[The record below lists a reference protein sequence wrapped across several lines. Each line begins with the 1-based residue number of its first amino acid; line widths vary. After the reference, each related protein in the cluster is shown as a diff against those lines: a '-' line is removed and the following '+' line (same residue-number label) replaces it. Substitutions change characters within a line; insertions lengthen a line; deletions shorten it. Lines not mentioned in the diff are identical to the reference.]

1 MSSFEEL
8 QQYVAGIA
16 TDAQSRAVELTAYSN
31 VIQKYVELF
40 SSLTATTQGSSA
52 RIVHSSFL
60 AAEKDV
66 LKAAQ
71 ALLEASKAG
80 MEWSGASQPVLKRVL
95 KPGGRG

>member
-1 MSSFEEL
+1 MSSLEEL

-16 TDAQSRAVELTAYSN
+16 TDAQNKAIELAAYSD
-31 VIQKYVELF
+31 VIQKYVALF

-60 AAEKDV
+60 AAQKDV
-66 LKAAQ
+66 LEAAQ
-71 ALLEASKAG
+71 ALLVASKAG
-80 MEWSGASQPVLKRVL
+80 QEWSGDSQPVLKRVL